1 MFEFPNLNELNVYF
15 SNLGPNTMQH
25 SKNNLNYR
33 KYSTNAIKKSMFLT
47 QITEFEIISIV
58 TALPPKK
65 SCGT

>member
-1 MFEFPNLNELNVYF
+1 
-15 SNLGPNTMQH
+15 MQH